1 MYIEQVKNKNFNGI
15 LYLLV
20 LIGFFGMMV
29 VNYVLSEDID
39 TNEMISQLINQFGIN
54 ITFVMIILPL
64 SLMCLGLLFW
74 VKIVHRQSITSLTTS
89 RPKVDWSRIL
99 FSFSLWSA
107 FTIIITL
114 IAYFAEPESFV
125 INFKPIPFFIF
136 LALAIV
142 LVPLQTSFEEY
153 FFRGYMMQYLGV
165 ITNSR
170 LVPFL
175 VTSILFGLMHFANP
189 EVEKLGYITMIYY
202 IGTGFF
208 LAILTLMDDGLE
220 LSLGFHAANNLVGAL
235 LITSDWTVFQTH
247 SILKDVSEPSAGF
260 DIVLPVIII
269 FPILLFIFSKK
280 YNWRDWKGKL
290 TGKLQPISINNN
302 KNLNHDNTE
311 LS

>member
-20 LIGFFGMMV
+20 LLGFFGMMV
-29 VNYVLSEDID
+29 LNYIMSEGVNTNDVISKYID
-39 TNEMISQLINQFGIN
+39 EFGMN
-54 ITFVMIILPL
+54 LTFVFLILPL

-89 RPKVDWSRIL
+89 RPKVDWSRIF
-99 FSFSLWSA
+99 FSFGLWSA
-107 FTIIITL
+107 FTIIVTL
-114 IAYFAEPESFV
+114 IGYFAEPESFV
-125 INFKPIPFFIF
+125 INFKPIPFLIF
-136 LALAIV
+136 LAIAIV

-165 ITNSR
+165 VTNSR

-189 EVEKLGYITMIYY
+189 EVEKLGYITMVYY

-247 SILKDVSEPSAGF
+247 SILKDVSEASAGF
-260 DIVLPVIII
+260 DIVLPVVII

-280 YNWRDWKGKL
+280 YNWSNWKEKL
-290 TGKLQPISINNN
+290 TGKLQPISIDNN
-302 KNLNHDNTE
+302 KNLNHDSTE

>member
-74 VKIVHRQSITSLTTS
+74 VKIVHRQSLTSLTTS

-99 FSFSLWSA
+99 FSFSLWST

-165 ITNSR
+165 VTNSR

-280 YNWRDWKGKL
+280 YNWSDWKGKL
-290 TGKLQPISINNN
+290 TGKLQPISVDNN